1 MPVLSKLE
9 YGLCIWRGTYVTTLK
24 PLLVLQT
31 SLVRHVSN
39 SHKLEP
45 TDELYLSNMRYF
57 HYVQV
62 DGHLNN
68 LLFVGTGTNFLTTFV
83 LKEQ

>member
-1 MPVLSKLE
+1 MSVYSKLE

-31 SLVRHVSN
+31 SLVQ
-39 SHKLEP
+39 
-45 TDELYLSNMRYF
+45 TDELYLKNMKYF
-57 HYVQV
+57 HYIQV

-68 LLFVGTGTNFLTTFV
+68 LLFVGTGTNVLTTFV
-83 LKEQ
+83 LKEW